1 MPHTTRL
8 ALSAVALAVGAGL
21 AGCGGATSASG
32 SPPVVASVQAARHLG
47 VSEFA
52 ALAADPSVIVLD
64 VRTPEEFSAGHL
76 ARAVNLDLRAPDFP
90 AQLSTLD
97 RNQRYAVYCHSGNR
111 SGQALEQMQAAGFT
125 QVSDLSG
132 GITSWT
138 QTGHEIVTS

>member
-1 MPHTTRL
+1 MSAL
-8 ALSAVALAVGAGL
+8 ALVVGAGL
-21 AGCGGATSASG
+21 TGCGDATSAS
-32 SPPVVASVQAARHLG
+32 SAPPGVVSVQDARHLD

-64 VRTPEEFSAGHL
+64 VRTPEEFAAGHL
-76 ARAVNLDLRAPDFP
+76 ARAVNLDLRAPDFS
-90 AQLSTLD
+90 ARLAALD

-111 SGQALEQMQAAGFT
+111 SGQALEQMQTAGFT
-125 QVSDLSG
+125 QVADLSG